1 MRPMGI
7 EIHKKDMNIRAFNQ
21 IPQCSPSDLHRFVY
35 LSLICM
41 RLEDNIHNI

>member
-1 MRPMGI
+1 MRSMSI
-7 EIHKKDMNIRAFNQ
+7 EIHKNDMNIRVINQ

-41 RLEDNIHNI
+41 WLEVSIRNI

>member
-1 MRPMGI
+1 MRSMRI
-7 EIHKKDMNIRAFNQ
+7 EIHKNDMNIRAIDQ
-21 IPQCSPSDLHRFVY
+21 IPQRSPRYLHEFVY